1 MFHLKQLWGSVF
13 YNSSA
18 HWKDKMKG
26 RGRQTYKKKMQQEMC
41 NYIWYQ
47 GVDTTEH
54 AGAWF
59 NTEKNFSM
67 KNDLKTLFRDY
78 NT

>member
-1 MFHLKQLWGSVF
+1 
-13 YNSSA
+13 
-18 HWKDKMKG
+18 
-26 RGRQTYKKKMQQEMC
+26 MC

-67 KNDLKTLFRDY
+67 KNNLKTLFRDY